1 MVMKMPALKA
11 EPARRSVFEEM
22 KEGFAFVT
30 GSRTLQLLT
39 FLAFAGT
46 FFGMP
51 LFTMLPVV
59 ASSFHLGP
67 RGLSALQADYG
78 IGSVVG
84 AIFVAA
90 TGYAKR
96 KGRIALLLQ
105 FAFAV
110 LLIAFGLSTHL
121 VISAIA
127 AFFAGACVVGV
138 VSLYSSLVQL
148 AISDSMRGRVMSIF
162 MLAFRGG
169 MPLGALLAGAVIERS
184 SLAVALS
191 LNGALLAVIAA
202 AFLISGR
209 NLDEA

>member
-1 MVMKMPALKA
+1 MLVHCLPCLSPYLSYCFFFLMIP
-11 EPARRSVFEEM
+11 PPPRS
-22 KEGFAFVT
+22 
-30 GSRTLQLLT
+30 TLFPYT
-39 FLAFAGT
+39 T
-46 FFGMP
+46 
-51 LFTMLPVV
+51 LFR
-59 ASSFHLGP
+59 S
-67 RGLSALQADYG
+67 
-78 IGSVVG
+78 
-84 AIFVAA
+84 
-90 TGYAKR
+90 
-96 KGRIALLLQ
+96 Q

-148 AISDSMRGRVMSIF
+148 EISDSMRGRVMSIF

-184 SLAVALS
+184 SLAVALTI
-191 LNGALLAVIAA
+191 NGAPLAVIAA